1 MGLFLKILGIV
12 FSVSVI
18 TYIGAT
24 IFENIQ
30 RKKIE
35 KYIKEEQD
43 KEVM

>member
-1 MGLFLKILGIV
+1 MALFLKILFIV
-12 FSVSVI
+12 FIVSVI

-35 KYIKEEQD
+35 KYIEEHKD